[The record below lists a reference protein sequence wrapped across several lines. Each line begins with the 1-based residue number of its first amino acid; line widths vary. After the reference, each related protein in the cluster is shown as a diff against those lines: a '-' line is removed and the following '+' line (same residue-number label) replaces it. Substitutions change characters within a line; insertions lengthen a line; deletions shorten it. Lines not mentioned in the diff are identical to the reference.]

1 MYIYNL
7 YICFIVYMYICI
19 FVILCLSMYI
29 YVYRCIHI
37 YIYICMY
44 VCMCVYTHNIHIYI
58 YIYIYAHLKN
68 VCEWLQPSLGSM
80 PFIRLCGIGQPAAI
94 GDPLL
99 LRGLSQTWKRLL
111 RLHLRSW
118 WSQPRHLRQVLILRS
133 CQGNLSRPSRL
144 GSCLSL
150 VIFSVNVVTQRRTGE
165 FLFGS
170 CISV

>member
-1 MYIYNL
+1 MFIDVYLCIQVYTYIYM
-7 YICFIVYMYICI
+7 C
-19 FVILCLSMYI
+19 
-29 YVYRCIHI
+29 
-37 YIYICMY
+37 ICMY
-44 VCMCVYTHNIHIYI
+44 VCMCVYTHTIYI
-58 YIYIYAHLKN
+58 YTYTYIYIYAHLKN

-170 CISV
+170 CISVRTLYYSNIEG